1 MMAVG
6 MGGQIRETELH
17 QYPWWW
23 EGTDLAAAGEDAV
36 AALPK
41 RVDVAIVG
49 GGLTGL
55 SAAQTLAAAGRSVLV
70 LDAGRPGAGA
80 SSRNGAM
87 LGRYFKH
94 SFGQMKESAG
104 LDTAVAY
111 FRELCEVYEFAVKRI
126 GALGVDSGFRNC
138 GRVVGAI
145 TPAHRE
151 RLFREWDLRA
161 KHVGEAVDFL
171 EENHAELPTQRYVGG
186 VHIVENAAVH
196 PGRYSMANVHAA
208 RAAGADIVGNTTV
221 LHVTRERDGFVVAT
235 PRGEVQARDVLIATN
250 GYTAKSHG
258 WFFRRLSPIDAF
270 MVATAPIAP
279 EKLHRLRAGNRTY
292 HDNRKNSNYYQLS
305 EDGRLIF
312 GGRTGLFHRSLPQ
325 MAGKLREDIAHFFPE
340 IVDVE
345 ITHAWT
351 GRCAATG
358 DMFPHVGRHDGMHF
372 ALGYCFSG
380 LAMAPYLG
388 HKAALRMLGEED
400 AARTLFTQDSLQHV
414 AWPKRQ
420 TFLIPLAM
428 HYYRMREPLVK

>member
-1 MMAVG
+1 MADG
-6 MGGQIRETELH
+6 MDGRNQITQLR

-23 EGTDLAAAGEDAV
+23 EGTDLAAVEDEPAV
-36 AALPK
+36 VLPR

-49 GGLTGL
+49 AGLTGL

-70 LDAGRPGAGA
+70 LDSGRPGAGA

-111 FRELCEVYEFAVKRI
+111 FRELCEVYDFSVQRI
-126 GALGVDSGFRNC
+126 GELGADSGFRNC

-151 RLFREWDLRA
+151 RLFREWELRA

-171 EENHAELPTQRYVGG
+171 GEHHTELPSDRYVGG
-186 VHIVENAAVH
+186 VHIIENAAVH
-196 PGRYSMANVHAA
+196 PGRYSMANIHAA
-208 RAAGADIVGNTTV
+208 RAAGAEVVGNMPV
-221 LHVTRERDGFVVAT
+221 LAISRETDGFVVVT
-235 PRGEVQARDVLIATN
+235 PRGVVQARDVLIATN
-250 GYTAKSHG
+250 GYTAKSQS

-279 EKLHRLRAGNRTY
+279 ETLQRVRAGNRTY
-292 HDNRKNSNYYQLS
+292 HDNRKNSNYYQFS
-305 EDGRLIF
+305 DDGRLIF
-312 GGRTGLFHRSLPQ
+312 GGRTGLLHRSLPHL
-325 MAGKLREDIAHFFPE
+325 AARLREDIAHFFPE
-340 IVDVE
+340 LADVE

-358 DMFPHVGRHDGMHF
+358 DMFPHVGRHQGMHF

-388 HKAALRMLGEED
+388 HKAALRMLGKAEE
-400 AARTLFTQDSLQHV
+400 ARTLFTQDSLRYV

-420 TFLIPLAM
+420 SFLIPLVM
-428 HYYRMREPLVK
+428 HYYRMQEPLAK